1 LGYIAS
7 LRPFWLRD
15 GERREEARGE
25 TGERGEGEGRRE
37 EDNEIHIAKVVCSEA
52 EP

>member
-1 LGYIAS
+1 MVE
-7 LRPFWLRD
+7 RW
-15 GERREEARGE
+15 GEEGRGKARGE